1 MFPFVEQFKAILI
14 PLWCYCYWIL
24 VVDGQLLPHLDTLG
38 GQDGDH
44 PTKPWMV
51 HPPPPGVWSEGMVSL
66 MSQGGTVLVK
76 PEEKEGYVRLYC
88 PSHH

>member
-1 MFPFVEQFKAILI
+1 MFPFIEQFIAILI

-24 VVDGQLLPHLDTLG
+24 VVHGQLLPHLDTLG

-51 HPPPPGVWSEGMVSL
+51 HPPPSGVGSEGMVSL

-76 PEEKEGYVRLYC
+76 PEEKEGYVRL
-88 PSHH
+88 